1 VSDKK
6 ISRLTKTVGQFHEPA
21 GLHRAH
27 DADVF
32 AWADSQANASGTVYV
47 LTP

>member
-1 VSDKK
+1 MSGDVAVM
-6 ISRLTKTVGQFHEPA
+6 TEPVGAFSESA

-32 AWADSQANASGTVYV
+32 AWADSKANGSGTVYV
-47 LTP
+47 LKP